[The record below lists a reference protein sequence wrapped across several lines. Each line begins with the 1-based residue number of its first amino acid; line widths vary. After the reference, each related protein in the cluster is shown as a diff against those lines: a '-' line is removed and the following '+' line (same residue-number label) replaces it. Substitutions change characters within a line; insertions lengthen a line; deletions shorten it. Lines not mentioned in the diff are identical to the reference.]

1 MRYPCDNRL
10 ALDSAIVHIRSEF
23 EHSGFIEIS
32 TTGKR
37 RSLDSNALFWVWC
50 REIAKARD
58 DGTDERDVAA
68 EVKLLKAF
76 SIRRA
81 DDPEFDE
88 LLAKTIDKWWP
99 EKNMWEPA
107 VMLAKEIE
115 CTSRMSKG
123 QMHELL
129 EWMQLHFW
137 QAMQI
142 RLESR
147 EA

>member
-1 MRYPCDNRL
+1 MRVSVDNKL
-10 ALDSAIVHIRSEF
+10 ALQAAFTQITAEF
-23 EHSGFIEIS
+23 AKTGYLEIS
-32 TTGKR
+32 TTGKK

-68 EVKLLKAF
+68 EVKLLKGFA
-76 SIRRA
+76 IRRA

-88 LLAKTIDKWWP
+88 LLTKTIDKWWP

-115 CTSRMSKG
+115 CTSRLSKEQMSKV
-123 QMHELL
+123 L
-129 EWMQLHFW
+129 EWMQLW
-137 QAMQI
+137 AWDGMQI
-142 RLESR
+142 RLE
-147 EA
+147 AK

>member
-1 MRYPCDNRL
+1 MRVSVDNKL
-10 ALDSAIVHIRSEF
+10 ALQTAFVQITAEF
-23 EHSGFIEIS
+23 AKTGYLEIS

-37 RSLDSNALFWVWC
+37 RSQTQNDCFWPWC
-50 REIAKARD
+50 REIARVRD

-88 LLAKTIDKWWP
+88 LLTKTIDKWWP

-115 CTSRMSKG
+115 CTSRLSKEQMSKV
-123 QMHELL
+123 L
-129 EWMQLHFW
+129 EFMQLHYW

-142 RLESR
+142 RLE
-147 EA
+147 AK